1 MEKEIWFAGGCFW
14 GTEKLMS
21 SVRGVVSTEAGYANG
36 DPSVEPTYEAVCR
49 RTTGYRETVHV
60 VYDPAEVS
68 LDFLVYV
75 FYSSIDPTLKD
86 RQGGD
91 YGPQYQS
98 CIFWKEGDPESE
110 ETVRRISAVEARRH
124 SPFMTVLEP
133 LKRFV
138 RAEEY
143 HQKYL
148 DRNEH
153 GYCHVEPWTI
163 DAAAGRKFDPG
174 DYRRPSEEEIRERLT
189 PEQYEVTQHA
199 ATEPPFDNEY
209 DAEFRRGIFVDRVS
223 GEPLF
228 VSSDKFNS
236 HCGWPAFSRPID
248 PSAVV
253 IREDHSL
260 PVTRLEVRGRVS
272 DSHLG
277 HVFYGDRSSPNGV
290 RYCMNSASLM
300 FIPIEDMERKEYGKL
315 IPLVGPKRE
324 MWRVYFPPSASLFA
338 A

>member
-21 SVRGVVSTEAGYANG
+21 SVRGVVSTETGYANG
-36 DPSVEPTYEAVCR
+36 DLSVEPTYEAVCR

-60 VYDPAEVS
+60 VYDPEQVS
-68 LDFLVYV
+68 LDYLVYV

-86 RQGGD
+86 RQGND
-91 YGPQYQS
+91 FGPQYQS
-98 CIFWKEGDPESE
+98 CIFWKEGDTESE
-110 ETVRRISAVEARRH
+110 ETVRRISAVEARRN

-133 LKRFV
+133 LRKFV
-138 RAEEY
+138 RAEGY

-148 DRNEH
+148 EKNEH
-153 GYCHVEPWTI
+153 GYCHIEPWLI
-163 DAAAGRKFDPG
+163 DEAAGRSFDPG
-174 DYRRPSEEEIRERLT
+174 DYRRPPDEELKGKLT

-228 VSSDKFNS
+228 VSSDKYNS
-236 HCGWPAFSRPID
+236 HCGWPAFTRPID
-248 PSAVV
+248 PGAVV

-290 RYCMNSASLM
+290 RYCMNSASLR
-300 FIPIEDMERKEYGKL
+300 FIPVEDMEKEGYGKL

-324 MWRVYFPPSASLFA
+324 MW
-338 A
+338 